1 MKKIILSAV
10 AVFAFGFAN
19 AQDAKFGA
27 KGGLDLVSVSGGG
40 GSVTGF
46 AVGGFAEFNLSD
58 KVVLQPGLNYHT
70 ASEGGMSLNYL
81 SIPVIAKFN
90 VAEKIN
96 LLAGPSLYYLLESGA
111 TDKTTFN
118 LDFGASYDIN
128 DNLFI
133 EPRYSAG
140 LTGDFKVNHF
150 LIGLGYKF

>member
-1 MKKIILSAV
+1 MKKIIFTATAV
-10 AVFAFGFAN
+10 LAFVFSN

-27 KGGLDLVSVSGGG
+27 KGGLDLVSISGGG
-40 GSVTGF
+40 GSTTGF
-46 AVGGFAEFNLSD
+46 TIGGFAEFNLSD

-70 ASEGGMSLNYL
+70 ATQDNMSWNFI

-90 VAEKIN
+90 VADKIN
-96 LLAGPSLYYLLESGA
+96 LLAGPSLFYNLESEA

-128 DNLFI
+128 DHLFI

-150 LIGLGYKF
+150 IFGLGYKF